1 MFDKLKQLKQL
12 KDMQNALGK
21 EKLDVEKDGVKVTI
35 NGKMEIESISLNG
48 ELETGRQEKLV
59 KDCLNDAMHKMQMR
73 VAQKMAG
80 MPALKSLGF

>member
-35 NGKMEIESISLNG
+35 NGKMEVESVSLNA
-48 ELETGRQEKLV
+48 ELELQRQERLV
-59 KDCLNDAMHKMQMR
+59 KDCLNDAVRKMQMR

-80 MPALKSLGF
+80 MPMLKGLGL